1 MTRYIYILLVFGL
14 LFICGCST
22 TTKCNIASNGN
33 VPEGYSL
40 IFGKLLDKSSEPNI
54 LHSIYYDVLN
64 RKNGSYAVKY
74 EKDAAEEY
82 FYWCLPPGQYVIANY
97 VDIHGFMGG
106 SSSANK
112 KRINGIFDVNAN
124 DKLVYIGLIDID
136 SKIVFD
142 DSDRALV
149 ELKYKYHGLNNI
161 HQKRLII
168 FEKER

>member
-1 MTRYIYILLVFGL
+1 MH
-14 LFICGCST
+14 
-22 TTKCNIASNGN
+22 ASQNN
-33 VPEGYSL
+33 L
-40 IFGKLLDKSSEPNI
+40 NI
-54 LHSIYYDVLN
+54 LIYPFNPFY
-64 RKNGSYAVKY
+64 
-74 EKDAAEEY
+74 Y
-82 FYWCLPPGQYVIANY
+82 FI
-97 VDIHGFMGG
+97 G